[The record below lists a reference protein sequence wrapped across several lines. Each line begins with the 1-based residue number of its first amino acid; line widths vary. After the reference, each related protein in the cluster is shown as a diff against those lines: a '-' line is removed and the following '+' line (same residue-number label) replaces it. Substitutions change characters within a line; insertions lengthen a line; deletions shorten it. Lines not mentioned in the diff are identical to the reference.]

1 MNKIPKPGVRER
13 EIIEYMVHHKEFSVN
28 ADKNQIIPIEQS
40 PFAQSHLTG
49 NGFKDRCFLSISK
62 DQHSEFRPFVDVI
75 KIHDREANVPEF
87 FDRVSEYLDLESA
100 HPIANKFIFNY
111 LTLFDYNHTQLAK
124 ALMEKVVQRLQDN
137 VERYGAD
144 QVAECRDD
152 NFIEE
157 LEVENSYSLF
167 SPTHFYN
174 DHIDKGKHNIK
185 HNLFT
190 HIISDMDHD
199 RVRKFIE
206 HFDQG
211 LKLTIPEVE
220 RYHIKNVI
228 LTSITEKPET
238 HFESIFQTGKGIGL
252 DDDDFFKYIPYSQIS
267 QIKELLKEKVGIYND
282 TCKTIACNASLND
295 VTLYDLLRFSRDS
308 LDRQEIR
315 RAVEFSMMQLGFEKT
330 VSELSDY
337 ILENF
342 ANNAIYITSN
352 VEKPINNLV
361 TALLW
366 LDKLNPTGAPF
377 MSKIVERL
385 KERLDS
391 VREEMKEDYDPDDDN
406 EPFYPIA
413 STFRKLSE
421 LTAKSELRELEPESG
436 WALQL
441 DTAFTEINKIRVQFD
456 TYQAEI
462 PSVSDDL
469 IEYQA
474 AVIAEKMERLVK
486 EKVFDPDDILDHT
499 L

>member
-1 MNKIPKPGVRER
+1 MNKIPKPGIKEC
-13 EIIEYMVHHKEFSVN
+13 EIIEYVAHHKEFPVN
-28 ADKNQIIPIEQS
+28 AHNNQIIPLEQS

-49 NGFKDRCFLSISK
+49 DQFKDRCYLTISK
-62 DQHSEFRPFVDVI
+62 DETSQYAPFIDVI
-75 KIHDREANVPEF
+75 RIHDREAGVPEF

-100 HPIANKFIFNY
+100 HPIANKFIFKY

-137 VERYGAD
+137 VERYGVD

-152 NFIEE
+152 DFIEE
-157 LEVENSYSLF
+157 LSVEDGYSLF

-174 DHIDKGKHNIK
+174 DYIDKGEHNIK
-185 HNLFT
+185 KNLFT
-190 HIISDMDHD
+190 HIISDMDHE

-238 HFESIFQTGKGIGL
+238 HFDSIIQTGKGIGL
-252 DDDDFFKYIPYSQIS
+252 EDDDFFKKIPYSQIS
-267 QIKELLKEKVGIYND
+267 QIKALLKEKVDIYNE
-282 TCKTIACNASLND
+282 TCKTIVCNASLND

-308 LDRQEIR
+308 LDRQDIR
-315 RAVEFSMMQLGFEKT
+315 RAAEFSVMQLGFEET
-330 VSELSDY
+330 VSQLSDY
-337 ILENF
+337 ILDSF
-342 ANNAIYITSN
+342 ANNAIYITTN
-352 VEKPINNLV
+352 VEKPIKNLV
-361 TALLW
+361 TGLLW
-366 LDKLNPTGAPF
+366 LEKMNPTDAPF
-377 MSKIVERL
+377 MPDVVERL
-385 KERLDS
+385 KERVDA
-391 VREEMKEDYDPDDDN
+391 VREEMEDHYDPDDDN

-413 STFRKLSE
+413 SMLRKLSE
-421 LTAKSELRELEPESG
+421 LTAKHELRELERESG

-441 DTAFTEINKIRVQFD
+441 DAVFSEANKIRGRFN
-456 TYQAEI
+456 TYQSEI

-469 IEYQA
+469 IECQA
-474 AVIAEKMERLVK
+474 AVIAEKMEQLIK
-486 EKVFDPDDILDHT
+486 EKAFDPDDIGDHT